1 MSRPQNL
8 PLSLALYG
16 QATRLIEPLAPVLLN
31 RRVARGKEDPER
43 LGERFGRT
51 SVARPHGP
59 LVWLHGASVGETLS
73 LLSLIE
79 AMRAARPGLNILV
92 TSGTK
97 TSAEMM
103 AARLPPGAIHQYA
116 PVDGPKATAAFID
129 HWRPDLGIF
138 VEGELW
144 PNLLLAA
151 QARGVRMALLSAK
164 LSMPSFRR
172 WKRARGAIQRLYGVF
187 GLILAQSEAAA
198 HLLKALGVETAG
210 VGDLKFGHPP
220 LPVDAAMLSARR
232 SEIGERPV
240 ILAASTHP
248 GEEKI
253 IAAGFAAIANNFTN
267 PLLIVAPRHPDRGE
281 AVAAE
286 IAAMGLRTGRQ
297 GAGDSLAPEAQV
309 FVADRL
315 GEMGL
320 WFRLADLAVMG
331 GSFTRGIGG
340 HNPLEPARLGVP
352 FGSGTHV
359 ANWDSAYEALDGED
373 AVDWMANAKDVE
385 AGLMRVLTGREGLA
399 AMAAGARALVEA
411 QDLAARA
418 VLDRVVELL
427 P

>member
-1 MSRPQNL
+1 LSGTPK
-8 PLSLALYG
+8 PTLSLAVYG
-16 QATRLIEPLAPVLLN
+16 LATRLVEPVAPLLLR
-31 RRVARGKEDPER
+31 RRVARGKEDAER
-43 LGERFGRT
+43 LGERFGKT
-51 SVARPHGP
+51 GVARPEGP

-103 AARLPPGAIHQYA
+103 ASRLPPGAIHQYA
-116 PVDGPKATAAFID
+116 PVDGPKATAAFMD
-129 HWRPDLGIF
+129 HWRPDLGVF

-144 PNLLLAA
+144 PNLLLTAH
-151 QARGVRMALLSAK
+151 ARGVRMALLSAK
-164 LSMPSFRR
+164 LSAPSFKR
-172 WKRARGAIQRLYGVF
+172 WKRAKGAIRTLYGVF
-187 GLILAQSEAAA
+187 DLILAQSEAAA
-198 HLLKALGVETAG
+198 AYLKALGVETSG

-220 LPVDAAMLSARR
+220 LPVDEAALAARR
-232 SEIGERPV
+232 GEIGERPV
-240 ILAASTHP
+240 VLAASTHP

-253 IAAGFAAIANNFTN
+253 IATGFAEIAKNFTN
-267 PLLIVAPRHPDRGE
+267 PLLIIAPRHPDRGE

-286 IAAMGLRTGRQ
+286 IAAMGLHTGRQ
-297 GAGDSLAPEAQV
+297 GAGDGLATVQV

-320 WFRLADLAVMG
+320 WLRLADLAVMG

-352 FGSGTHV
+352 FGSGIHV
-359 ANWDSAYEALDGED
+359 ANWDSAYEALDEAD
-373 AVDWMANAKDVE
+373 AVDWMTSPEEVE
-385 AGLMRVLTGREGLA
+385 AGLTRVLIDREGLA
-399 AMAAGARALVEA
+399 AMAARARALVET
-411 QDLAARA
+411 QDQAARG
-418 VLDRVVELL
+418 VLDRVVGLL

>member
-1 MSRPQNL
+1 LSRPQPL
-8 PLSLALYG
+8 PAFLAAYG
-16 QATRLIEPLAPVLLN
+16 LATRLVEPWAPVLLK

-51 SVARPHGP
+51 GVARPDGP

-79 AMRAARPGLNILV
+79 AMRAARPALNILV

-103 AARLPPGAIHQYA
+103 ARRLPPGAIHQYV
-116 PVDGPKATAAFID
+116 PVDGPKATAAFLD
-129 HWRPDLGIF
+129 HWRPDLGVF

-144 PNLLLAA
+144 PNLLLTA
-151 QARGVRMALLSAK
+151 QARGVRLTLLSAK
-164 LSMPSFRR
+164 LSQPSFRR
-172 WKRARGAIQRLYGVF
+172 WKRAKGAIRRLYSVF
-187 GLILAQSEAAA
+187 DLILAQSDSAAFY
-198 HLLKALGVETAG
+198 LKALGVETAG

-220 LPVDAAMLSARR
+220 LPVDEAALAARR
-232 SEIGERPV
+232 SEVGERPV
-240 ILAASTHP
+240 ILAVSTHP
-248 GEEKI
+248 GEEKF
-253 IAAGFAAIANNFTN
+253 IAAGFTAIAKNFTQ
-267 PLLIVAPRHPDRGE
+267 PLLVIAPRHPDRGE
-281 AVAAE
+281 AVADE
-286 IAAMGLRTGRQ
+286 MAAMGFRTGRQ
-297 GAGDSLAPEAQV
+297 GAGDGLAQAQV

-320 WFRLADLAVMG
+320 WLRLASLAVMG
-331 GSFTRGIGG
+331 GSFTRGVGG

-352 FGSGTHV
+352 LASGIHV
-359 ANWDSAYEALDGED
+359 DNWDSAYDLLYEEGV
-373 AVDWMANAKDVE
+373 VDWMSTRQAVE
-385 AGLMRVLTGREGLA
+385 QGLTRVLIDREGLA
-399 AMAAGARALVEA
+399 EEAARARALVEA